1 MIEETTRV
9 EMDYPRPGA
18 TLFANVRS
26 AAGWLGRD
34 GLAASRIALRIDSKA
49 AGVGRMGYPRVDAA
63 RGGLAWDNA
72 MRAGFRCEFDPSG
85 LSPGAHEL
93 EFTATFP
100 DGEHQWSVPVV
111 AGGQDAPVHVSEVFV
126 DVAGICNLRC
136 AMCPQGSIEGLKQ
149 NRSLGLMAPVLFEK
163 VLRRLETSGML
174 PAYVNLYNWGDP
186 MVHGEID
193 RLLEITRTVQRK
205 AIVSSNLSVSSRQVD
220 KLIHGGADLLIVS
233 ISGMTQDVYERN
245 HRGGRLARV
254 LDNARAVAQAPNA
267 VRQVL
272 LKFLAFQYN
281 E

>member
-220 KLIHGGADLLIVS
+220 KLIRGGADLLIVS

-245 HRGGRLARV
+245 HRGGRLDRV
-254 LDNARAVAQAPNA
+254 LDNARAVAQAPDA